1 MLAYTI
7 TKGGTYSTN
16 AYEYNYTTSIICTI
30 TNEIVTGVHSED
42 DCNNW
47 PKTTSRTYYTA
58 STERLFHD
66 GRKSSSIFIS
76 YKDNDLSS
84 YKAAGGTDGD
94 CIGGYYNITSF
105 TLQGSTVIMPNGK
118 KTAYEESLGYD
129 TEQGFAGLT
138 NARTF
143 PLISNYVWDQ
153 PWFGT
158 TNVPEITTKAVVR
171 NRYNTTITKASFKS
185 SFIKAG
191 DSISLV
197 TFEKDQKTSTTP
209 LGGQT
214 TVETV
219 IINKEQKTLLGYSY
233 AGGEGSVYPE
243 NNSLDFNYADTVVF
257 ITNNDILW
265 YITDFKE
272 GNFSEKFKSTRGIG
286 QQITIKYVKPTKKV
300 ELPIGL
306 SVYGQTPPE
315 VKSTPFSDT
324 TALSVI
330 SFKEQNIT
338 FNDNPFSF
346 PISFPI
352 GTYVEE
358 ENILT
363 NSSTKFIIKKY
374 TKYDNTVPTELTT
387 NSKTILQLINANSL
401 QFHRTYTE
409 KAKELSVIKTFIT
422 SSFGQ
427 YTSSDEND
435 CRTTI
440 KDKIGYTSL
449 VPNRYSLNA
458 DGGGELIFNKGYLG
472 GQAAI
477 NNLSIVEQVSFKDG
491 QTYKNI
497 NGGYSSLYP
506 NVPLAFATFAKS
518 FTFDSDNNTKTA
530 TAYSPIEDTN
540 LKLDLRYV
548 LISYSKESISNNG
561 QKYTKIETTK
571 HEFGLKGAK
580 PNAYLNYGV
589 NNSSKGLLVNPN
601 EYCRLNSALFNDMN
615 CGIFGDDGNIE
626 SFITRIL
633 YPGTYLAIN
642 TDGSRTLVIKEVVT
656 TNQNN
661 KFYYYLPWNG
671 SIESVDSINLLS
683 PSVTFASHN
692 ISNFLPELSS
702 MTKI

>member
-7 TKGGTYSTN
+7 TKGGTYSTD
-16 AYEYNYTTSIICTI
+16 AYEYNYTTSITDTI
-30 TNEIVTGVHSED
+30 EGLSDEGE
-42 DCNNW
+42 CNNW
-47 PKTTSRTYYTA
+47 PKTISRTYYTA

-66 GRKSSSIFIS
+66 GRQSSSIFIS
-76 YKDNDLSS
+76 YKDNNLSS
-84 YKAAGGTDGD
+84 YKLGD
-94 CIGGYYNITSF
+94 AEGNCIGGYYNIVSF
-105 TLQGSTVIMPNGK
+105 TLQGSTVVMPNGK
-118 KTAYEESLGYD
+118 KTEYTESLGYNTD
-129 TEQGFAGLT
+129 VGFGNGLK
-138 NARTF
+138 NAQTF
-143 PLISNYVWDQ
+143 PLISNYVWDK

-158 TNVPEITTKAVVR
+158 TKVPVITTNAVVR

-197 TFEKDQKTSTTP
+197 NFETNQKTNTTP
-209 LGGQT
+209 LGGKS

-219 IINKEQKTLLGYSY
+219 ISNKEQKTLLGYSY
-233 AGGEGSVYPE
+233 AGGGTVYPE
-243 NNSLDFNYADTVVF
+243 QESLNFNYADTIVF
-257 ITNNDILW
+257 ITNNNILW

-272 GNFSEKFKSTRGIG
+272 GKFSEKFKSTRGIG

-306 SVYGQTPPE
+306 SVYGQDPPE
-315 VKSTPFSDT
+315 VKSTAFSDT

-330 SFKEQNIT
+330 SFKEQNVT
-338 FNDNPFSF
+338 FNVNQF
-346 PISFPI
+346 SFPI
-352 GTYVEE
+352 GTTVSK
-358 ENILT
+358 NDILI
-363 NSSTKFIIKKY
+363 NSSTKFTIKKY
-374 TKYDNTVPTELTT
+374 TKYDNAVPTELTT
-387 NSKTILQLINANSL
+387 NYKTILQLINGNSL

-409 KAKELSVIKTFIT
+409 KTKELSAIKTFIK
-422 SSFGQ
+422 SSIGE
-427 YTSSDEND
+427 YTESNESGGG
-435 CRTTI
+435 TTI

-449 VPNRYSLNA
+449 VPNRYSLNV
-458 DGGGELIFNKGYLG
+458 DGGGELIFNKDYLG

-477 NNLSIVEQVSFKDG
+477 NNLSIVEQVSFKDAK
-491 QTYKNI
+491 TYINI

-518 FTFDSDNNTKTA
+518 FTFNSDNNTKTA

-548 LISYSKESISNNG
+548 LISSSKESISDNG

-571 HEFGLKGAK
+571 HEFELKGAK
-580 PNAYLNYGV
+580 PNTYLNYIQ
-589 NNSSKGLLVNPN
+589 NNISNGLLVDPN
-601 EYCRLNSALFNDMN
+601 KYCKLNSNIFDNMN
-615 CGIFGDDGNIE
+615 CGIFGNDGNIE

-642 TDGSRTLVIKEVVT
+642 IDGSKTSVIKEVVT

-671 SIESVDSINLLS
+671 SIELVDSINLLS
-683 PSVTFASHN
+683 PSVTFSSHN

>member
-1 MLAYTI
+1 MLTYTI
-7 TKGGTYSTN
+7 TKGGTYSTD

-30 TNEIVTGVHSED
+30 TGEGAHAED

-84 YKAAGGTDGD
+84 YKLGNADGD
-94 CIGGYYNITSF
+94 CIGGYYNIVSF

-118 KTAYEESLGYD
+118 KTEYTETLGYN
-129 TEQGFAGLT
+129 TAQGYANGLL
-138 NARTF
+138 NAETF

-158 TNVPEITTKAVVR
+158 TNVPVTTTKAVVR

-197 TFEKDQKTSTTP
+197 NFETNQKTSTTP

-219 IINKEQKTLLGYSY
+219 ISNKEQKTLLGYSY
-233 AGGEGSVYPE
+233 AGGEGTVYPE
-243 NNSLDFNYADTVVF
+243 NYSLDFNYADTVVF

-272 GNFSEKFKSTRGIG
+272 GKFSEKFKSTRGIG

-300 ELPIGL
+300 KLPIGL
-306 SVYGQTPPE
+306 SVYGQVPSG
-315 VKSTPFSDT
+315 VKSSGFFDT

-338 FNDNPFSF
+338 FNNNPF
-346 PISFPI
+346 SFPI

-363 NSSTKFIIKKY
+363 NSSTKFTIKQY
-374 TKYDNTVPTELTT
+374 TKYDNTVPTKLTT

-409 KAKELSVIKTFIT
+409 KAKELSINKTFIT
-422 SSFGQ
+422 SSFGE
-427 YTSSDEND
+427 YTTGDNG
-435 CRTTI
+435 CKTTF
-440 KDKIGYTSL
+440 KDNIGYTSV
-449 VPNRYSLNA
+449 VPNRYSLNV
-458 DGGGELIFNKGYLG
+458 DGGGEFIFNKGYLG

-477 NNLSIVEQVSFKDG
+477 NNLSIVEQVSFKDAK
-491 QTYKNI
+491 TYTNI
-497 NGGYSSLYP
+497 NAGNSSLYP

-518 FTFDSDNNTKTA
+518 FTFKSDNNTKTA

-548 LISYSKESISNNG
+548 LISYSKES
-561 QKYTKIETTK
+561 TKIETTK
-571 HEFGLKGAK
+571 HEFELKGAK
-580 PNAYLNYGV
+580 PNTYLNYIQ
-589 NNSSKGLLVNPN
+589 NNISNGLLVDPN
-601 EYCRLNSALFNDMN
+601 KYCKLNSGIFNNMN
-615 CGIFGDDGNIE
+615 CGIFGNDGNTE

-642 TDGSRTLVIKEVVT
+642 IDGSKTSVIKEVVT

-683 PSVTFASHN
+683 PSVTSSSHN
-692 ISNFLPELSS
+692 ISNFLPELGS